1 VEIFTRLN
9 AVWRTSAEVE
19 VWVFGSDP
27 IKGEMYLATHTF
39 VSMVLVNRNEN
50 LEPYFFSEEVLEEA
64 NLRKN
69 LRLERKNRLISSL
82 ST

>member
-1 VEIFTRLN
+1 
-9 AVWRTSAEVE
+9 
-19 VWVFGSDP
+19 
-27 IKGEMYLATHTF
+27 MYLATHTF